1 MPKPNYDGA
10 GNPYTAGSAFPTSTI
25 DCDYPHT
32 ATVEFKNAVVVS
44 YGGKEKRSAMVPAR
58 KIFTLRFEQL
68 THADADVLWNHY
80 LAQSGTLES
89 FSYQDYNED
98 PTNYPPSYTVR
109 YQNESLSRESFIY
122 DAERVGITLIEVL

>member
-1 MPKPNYDGA
+1 
-10 GNPYTAGSAFPTSTI
+10 
-25 DCDYPHT
+25 
-32 ATVEFKNAVVVS
+32 VEFKNAVVAS
-44 YGGKEKRSAMVPAR
+44 YSGKEKRSAMMPAR
-58 KIFTLRFEQL
+58 KVFNLRFEQL
-68 THADADVLWNHY
+68 THADADALWNHY

-98 PTNYPPSYTVR
+98 PGNPAHTVR

>member
-1 MPKPNYDGA
+1 MPLPNYDGA
-10 GNPYTAGSAFPTSTI
+10 GNPYSAGSAFPTA
-25 DCDYPHT
+25 DVECDYPHT
-32 ATVEFKNAVVVS
+32 AIVEFKNAVVTS
-44 YGGKEKRSAMVPAR
+44 YSGKEKRSAMMSAR
-58 KIFTLRFEQL
+58 KVFNLRFEQL
-68 THADADVLWNHY
+68 THADADALWNHY

-98 PTNYPPSYTVR
+98 PGNPAHTVR